1 MITNELDE
9 LLEKIKKI
17 DNLDD
22 VTLNS
27 YAEVVKQT
35 IEKYSTEDIIEYF
48 KTQNLQEDEILLL
61 IACSDKLQV
70 KEFIP
75 TYMQLYSEK
84 KISFDALTNIID
96 NILTKT
102 NSLFDKELEDEFVRL
117 VGEDKLVYIFEHLS
131 KESQTNELFEKYMD
145 HFLKD
150 YQGIEYESGKMSV
163 FYSRIRDICSHIKP
177 STEKIDII
185 MRKLDNNGLLKNKE
199 REFDDD
205 KFYIKPIEVVSRI
218 WASIDEKDISI
229 LEHILEYCK
238 DANEDI
244 DKELYQD
251 MIRNTDP
258 DNIEC
263 IRMLFS
269 KYFNESSQD
278 MIDKKIKRF
287 YDLNKINKDFYSTI
301 DMDFLDEKFDKLSLE
316 QIIRISGSYENG
328 GERFFIQSN
337 IENNFWGE
345 IINFIK
351 DDEDFFEKIAMIS
364 SACMNYRRL
373 ESCEDI
379 FENYSY
385 SAQSNKTLKIDS
397 SIRDKIIEI
406 ILKDPNNIFGI
417 KDREGVENYE
427 KNRKEICLKIL
438 KEEEGNFSE
447 KINAMSNDER
457 KKFALFELLYGIDY
471 EQAENLIKKYG
482 ENIEKIEAETSEEQI
497 LKDYIKSLTSI
508 MQLDDLAI
516 QQMMKNKE
524 FIQFLQETKPPKI
537 ASSLIPEKDIV
548 TMFERTFNQEISH
561 SSKPKSGSIEFEG
574 ENIPTYTYTPIDEN
588 GNFTYTEFS
597 VFVRQEGAY
606 TKWENPES
614 YMKYFNFQSA
624 TSHGNCESFI
634 NQSQIATAR
643 SKGGPKSGY
652 EKASNLLMMAPWDIV
667 SSFENMRV
675 SPINAKWNI
684 GRGIEYRIP
693 KELVNYTR
701 HGHGEIVSERIE
713 VVSKN
718 GMTKKLPNQTIF
730 VKERHNEKVD
740 ELDDQQQSEWHEI
753 QRMAKEMNIPI
764 TIIDREG
771 FAIQEE
777 MVIQRDLELLGGIKA
792 KNLAGIED
800 IEILTGKK
808 CEKIDW
814 SKKPELTREEL
825 IREIIVRFEN
835 NAIGMKYAD
844 IKDRYF
850 TDEKRE
856 EVIDTLMKIIE
867 NEKETNPILYYK
879 DLETI
884 EKIIIEEKSKE
895 VTSTGSKVYQISKTY
910 MELEHKIDQILVN
923 DKKRE
928 SFTKINNKHELDK
941 VIEFIYDSQI
951 YDDNK
956 MHSTDHIAKTTLF
969 ADILAQREEISD
981 REKTLLLIAASMH
994 DSGREGEDGDKPHA
1008 VLSAEKAGRLLY
1020 DENSTFKECNL
1031 KEDEIKLIQLVI
1043 EYHEVY
1049 EENPGKLQIEELK
1062 KFGYYGEKKCLL
1074 DLMAKYELTSEYL
1087 EGAKR
1092 LCAILKDADA
1102 LDRERFAD
1110 INSSTNI
1117 KYLHTESAKDIRML
1131 VFADRL
1137 NNKTANL
1144 LLQKYYDENQT
1155 STVAV
1160 ERLKQKRAETLEN
1173 ENQKLT
1179 REEIYDA
1186 ISEFGIDLKDERSI
1200 QFLRQQ
1206 YDEEK
1211 IGSEDIQ
1218 KAVKRIREEYENFIN
1233 QEKNVERE

>member
-17 DNLDD
+17 EYLDEAS
-22 VTLNS
+22 LNI
-27 YAEVVKQT
+27 YVKVIKQT
-35 IEKYSTEDIIEYF
+35 IGKYSTEDIIEYF
-48 KTQNLQEDEILLL
+48 KTRNLQEDEMSFIMGLDDRFQ
-61 IACSDKLQV
+61 S
-70 KEFIP
+70 KEFIL
-75 TYMQLYSEK
+75 TYMQLYNEN
-84 KISFDALTNIID
+84 KISLDALTNIID

-102 NSLFDKELEDEFVRL
+102 NSLFDKELEDDFIRL
-117 VGEDKLVYIFEHLS
+117 VGEDKLVYIFEHLT
-131 KESQTNELFEKYMD
+131 KESQTNELFEKYID

-150 YQGIEYESGKMSV
+150 YQGIEYESGKMSG

-199 REFDDD
+199 REFGDEE
-205 KFYIKPIEVVSRI
+205 FYIKPIEAVSRI
-218 WASIDEKDISI
+218 WASIDEKNINI

-251 MIRNTDP
+251 MIRKTDP
-258 DNIEC
+258 ENIEC
-263 IRMLFS
+263 IKMLFA
-269 KYFNESSQD
+269 KYYNGSSQD

-287 YDLNKINKDFYSTI
+287 YELNKINKDFYSTI

-316 QIIRISGSYENG
+316 QIIRISGSHEYG
-328 GERFFIQSN
+328 GERIFIQSN
-337 IENNFWGE
+337 IGNNFWGE
-345 IINFIK
+345 IISFIK
-351 DDEDFFEKIAMIS
+351 DDEDFFEKIAMIY
-364 SACMNYRRL
+364 SAHMNYQSL
-373 ESCEDI
+373 ENCGDI
-379 FENYSY
+379 FENFSY
-385 SAQSNKTLKIDS
+385 SAQSNKTLKIDA

-406 ILKDPNNIFGI
+406 ILKDPNNIFEI
-417 KDREGVENYE
+417 KDREGVVNYE

-438 KEEEGNFSE
+438 KGEEGNFSE
-447 KINAMSNDER
+447 KINAMSNIER

-482 ENIEKIEAETSEEQI
+482 VNIEKIEAETSEEQI

-508 MQLDDLAI
+508 MQLDDLTI

-574 ENIPTYTYTPIDEN
+574 KNIPTYTYTPIDEN

-910 MELEHKIDQILVN
+910 MELEHKIDRILVN

-1087 EGAKR
+1087 ESAKR

-1110 INSSTNI
+1110 INSSTNS

-1155 STVAV
+1155 SIVAV

>member
-1 MITNELDE
+1 M
-9 LLEKIKKI
+9 
-17 DNLDD
+17 
-22 VTLNS
+22 
-27 YAEVVKQT
+27 
-35 IEKYSTEDIIEYF
+35 
-48 KTQNLQEDEILLL
+48 
-61 IACSDKLQV
+61 
-70 KEFIP
+70 
-75 TYMQLYSEK
+75 
-84 KISFDALTNIID
+84 
-96 NILTKT
+96 
-102 NSLFDKELEDEFVRL
+102 
-117 VGEDKLVYIFEHLS
+117 
-131 KESQTNELFEKYMD
+131 
-145 HFLKD
+145 
-150 YQGIEYESGKMSV
+150 
-163 FYSRIRDICSHIKP
+163 
-177 STEKIDII
+177 
-185 MRKLDNNGLLKNKE
+185 
-199 REFDDD
+199 
-205 KFYIKPIEVVSRI
+205 
-218 WASIDEKDISI
+218 
-229 LEHILEYCK
+229 
-238 DANEDI
+238 
-244 DKELYQD
+244 
-251 MIRNTDP
+251 
-258 DNIEC
+258 
-263 IRMLFS
+263 
-269 KYFNESSQD
+269 
-278 MIDKKIKRF
+278 
-287 YDLNKINKDFYSTI
+287 
-301 DMDFLDEKFDKLSLE
+301 
-316 QIIRISGSYENG
+316 
-328 GERFFIQSN
+328 
-337 IENNFWGE
+337 
-345 IINFIK
+345 
-351 DDEDFFEKIAMIS
+351 
-364 SACMNYRRL
+364 
-373 ESCEDI
+373 
-379 FENYSY
+379 
-385 SAQSNKTLKIDS
+385 
-397 SIRDKIIEI
+397 
-406 ILKDPNNIFGI
+406 
-417 KDREGVENYE
+417 
-427 KNRKEICLKIL
+427 KIL

>member
-9 LLEKIKKI
+9 LLEKIKGLENI
-17 DNLDD
+17 DDASEKD
-22 VTLNS
+22 YTE
-27 YAEVVKQT
+27 AVKQV
-35 IEKYSTEDIIEYF
+35 IGKYSTEEVIEYF
-48 KTQNLQEDEILLL
+48 KTRNLQEDDILFF
-61 IACSDKLQV
+61 IACDDRLQL

-75 TYMQLYSEK
+75 TYMKLFNDN
-84 KISFDALTNIID
+84 KISFDNVINIID
-96 NILTKT
+96 VILTKT
-102 NSLFDKELEDEFVRL
+102 NSLFDKELEDDFIRL
-117 VGEDKLVYIFEHLS
+117 VGEDKLVYIFEHLT

-150 YQGIEYESGKMSV
+150 YQGIEYESGKMSG

-185 MRKLDNNGLLKNKE
+185 MRKLDSNGLLKNKE

-205 KFYIKPIEVVSRI
+205 EFYIKPIEAVSRI
-218 WASIDEKDISI
+218 WASIDVKDISI

-244 DKELYQD
+244 DKELYQY

-258 DNIEC
+258 ENIEC

-406 ILKDPNNIFGI
+406 ILKDPNNTFGI

-482 ENIEKIEAETSEEQI
+482 ENIEELEVETSEEQI

-597 VFVRQEGAY
+597 AFVRQEGAY

-856 EVIDTLMKIIE
+856 KVIDTLMKIIE

-969 ADILAQREEISD
+969 ADILAQREKISD

-1062 KFGYYGEKKCLL
+1062 NFGYYGEKKCLL

-1155 STVAV
+1155 SIAAV

-1179 REEIYDA
+1179 RSEIYDA
-1186 ISEFGIDLKDERSI
+1186 ISELGIDLKDERSI